1 MNHSAPTQANQ
12 THTRAVIWVDHLTA
26 KIFAMGLTGVTSS
39 LVHAHLVSP
48 HLHHKANTIGSGKV
62 AEDPAFLAA
71 IARAVAPCT
80 EVLILGPGIE
90 KVGVMHHLQ
99 AAHPHMVLR
108 LDTAD
113 HPSDGEI
120 IALGR
125 KHFRLDER
133 GA

>member
-1 MNHSAPTQANQ
+1 MNHSVDAQA

-26 KIFAMGLTGVTSS
+26 KIFAMGTSGVTSS
-39 LVHAHLVSP
+39 VVHAHLTSS

-71 IARAVAPCT
+71 ITKSVESCR
-80 EVLILGPGIE
+80 EVLIIGPGLE

-99 AAHPHMVLR
+99 AVYPHVVLR
-108 LDTAD
+108 LDNAD

-133 GA
+133 S

>member
-1 MNHSAPTQANQ
+1 VNHPAQAHPSQ

-26 KIFAMGLTGVTSS
+26 KIFTMGITGVTPD
-39 LVHAHLVSP
+39 VAHAHLASP

-62 AEDPAFLAA
+62 AEDPAFLAE
-71 IARAVAPCT
+71 IAKAVEPCR
-80 EVLILGPGIE
+80 EVLILGPGLE
-90 KVGVMHHLQ
+90 KVAVMHHLQ
-99 AAHPHMVLR
+99 AAYPHMVLR
-108 LDTAD
+108 LDNAD

-133 GA
+133 A